1 MSQLRNGSTQK
12 KQEKKNVRHEKELV
26 RRRMEIPM
34 IKRLIAAMNRSYH
47 RFKKRRA
54 ARGYSPASYQRYIYH
69 HSRSED

>member
-1 MSQLRNGSTQK
+1 
-12 KQEKKNVRHEKELV
+12 
-26 RRRMEIPM
+26 MEIPM